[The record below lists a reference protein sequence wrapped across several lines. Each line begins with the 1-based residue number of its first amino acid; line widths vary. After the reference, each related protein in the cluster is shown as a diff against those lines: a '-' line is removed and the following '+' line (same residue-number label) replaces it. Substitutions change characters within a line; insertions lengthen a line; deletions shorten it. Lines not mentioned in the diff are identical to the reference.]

1 MKNLIEDKHIA
12 LLSYNCM
19 VHHQLNLIIITNAV
33 YENQGINKIVE
44 KIRDIVN
51 NFRRSSKNKEYLFQV
66 MDEQKKKQGLN
77 WF

>member
-1 MKNLIEDKHIA
+1 
-12 LLSYNCM
+12 M

-51 NFRRSSKNKEYLFQV
+51 NFRRSSKNKEYLFQI
-66 MDEQKKKQGLN
+66 MDEQKKKPRLKLVLDN
-77 WF
+77 KTR

>member
-19 VHHQLNLIIITNAV
+19 AHQLNLIITKAV
-33 YENQGINKIVE
+33 YENQDINKIVE

-66 MDEQKKKQGLN
+66 MDEQKKTKT
-77 WF
+77 